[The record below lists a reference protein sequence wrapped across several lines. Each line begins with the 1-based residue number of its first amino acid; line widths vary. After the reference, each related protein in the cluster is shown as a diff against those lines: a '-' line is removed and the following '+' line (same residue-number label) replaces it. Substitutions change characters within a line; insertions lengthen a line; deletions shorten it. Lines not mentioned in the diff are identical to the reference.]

1 MKTIPSNSGL
11 GQKRL
16 RTQKV
21 LWGRMFDPA
30 ISEMA
35 GYSPSH
41 HGYRCLDTCS
51 GRLYIA
57 RHFRFDETQFPFAKN
72 SILRPPPSRNVQP
85 WVSSP
90 ITLPGSPPIEFWIA
104 SPYLSCVNFPAV
116 TSTPSS
122 HPASQVLNSSS
133 PSPSVSPSYDSPANN
148 VNATHVDNPN
158 SRAPIDSSILS
169 DDSSMYPL
177 PSQPSSQP
185 PISTTL
191 SALKRKSKVVN
202 SPELSHTMQLRLASK
217 RKPTTHI
224 SCTYPTIA
232 SSLPSTEPT
241 NFIEASKFKEWH
253 DAMSSEMT
261 ASFKN
266 QTWSLVPFNSS
277 MNILG
282 CKWVF
287 RIKRNSVG
295 AIERY
300 KAHLVAK
307 GFHQVKGQDY
317 HETFCP
323 VVKPTTIRIILSLA
337 ATYGWPLRQLD
348 VHNAFLHGELQEDVY
363 MDQPLDDI
371 VLTGK
376 NISFIDSFV
385 RALGSAFSIR
395 DLGPLHYFLSVQVH
409 RDNTGIW
416 LSQSQYIHG
425 ILTMAGMLH
434 CKPLSTHMVT
444 NVKLY
449 KIVGA
454 LQYLTLTRTD
464 ISFVVN
470 KVCQYM
476 HHPSINQWAAVKSI
490 LRYLQLT
497 KLMAFF
503 ISKAFNLKLQAFT
516 DSDWAG
522 SIDDRKSTGGY
533 TICFG
538 PNLIFWSSKK
548 QRTVARSSTESEYKA
563 FADVAAELNHSCLS

>member
-1 MKTIPSNSGL
+1 MNFKSLPCL
-11 GQKRL
+11 FL
-16 RTQKV
+16 
-21 LWGRMFDPA
+21 
-30 ISEMA
+30 

-307 GFHQVKGQDY
+307 GFHQ
-317 HETFCP
+317 
-323 VVKPTTIRIILSLA
+323 
-337 ATYGWPLRQLD
+337 
-348 VHNAFLHGELQEDVY
+348 
-363 MDQPLDDI
+363 
-371 VLTGK
+371 
-376 NISFIDSFV
+376 
-385 RALGSAFSIR
+385 
-395 DLGPLHYFLSVQVH
+395 
-409 RDNTGIW
+409 
-416 LSQSQYIHG
+416 
-425 ILTMAGMLH
+425 
-434 CKPLSTHMVT
+434 
-444 NVKLY
+444 
-449 KIVGA
+449 
-454 LQYLTLTRTD
+454 
-464 ISFVVN
+464 
-470 KVCQYM
+470 
-476 HHPSINQWAAVKSI
+476 
-490 LRYLQLT
+490 
-497 KLMAFF
+497 
-503 ISKAFNLKLQAFT
+503 AFT